1 MKWRVVC
8 LCGLT
13 ALTVAAAEAPKRLN
27 QSIEMLAQGQPI
39 YYTGGHEGIGGS
51 AFDAGKKMA
60 GTWADYINYD
70 MEHAPFDVSAL
81 SQFMKG
87 LAAGGG
93 SRSGHRTP
101 TVIVTL
107 PTDGTDE
114 VTMRAN
120 AWMVKQVLATGI
132 HGILL
137 CHADS
142 PAAVKVFVEAARF
155 PIHQEG
161 VGQGIN
167 EGVRGI
173 HGVPTAAAIW
183 GLSQKEYLEKADTW
197 PLNPNGELMLGLK
210 IEDKRALAHVDE
222 SLSVPGIAFAEWGPG
237 DMGLS
242 LGVPLARGDEQSM
255 PPQMRDA
262 RATVLAACKRHK
274 IF

>member
-1 MKWRVVC
+1 MKWRLAC
-8 LCGLT
+8 LCGLA

-39 YYTGGHEGIGGS
+39 YYTGSHEGIGGN
-51 AFDAGKKMA
+51 AFEAGKKMA

-93 SRSGHRTP
+93 SRSGHKTP

-107 PTDGTDE
+107 PTDATDE

-137 CHADS
+137 CHADN
-142 PAAVKVFVEAARF
+142 AGAVRAFVESARYPF
-155 PIHQEG
+155 QRLG
-161 VGQGIN
+161 VG
-167 EGVRGI
+167 
-173 HGVPTAAAIW
+173 
-183 GLSQKEYLEKADTW
+183 
-197 PLNPNGELMLGLK
+197 
-210 IEDKRALAHVDE
+210 
-222 SLSVPGIAFAEWGPG
+222 
-237 DMGLS
+237 
-242 LGVPLARGDEQSM
+242 
-255 PPQMRDA
+255 
-262 RATVLAACKRHK
+262 
-274 IF
+274 